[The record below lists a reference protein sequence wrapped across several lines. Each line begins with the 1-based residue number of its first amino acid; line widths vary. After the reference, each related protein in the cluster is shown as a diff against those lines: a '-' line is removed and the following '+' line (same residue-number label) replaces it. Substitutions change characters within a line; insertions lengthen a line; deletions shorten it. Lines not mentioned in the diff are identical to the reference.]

1 MRVGVKCIRPDLLYL
16 EISKKKFDTVDVVY
30 KWKYGGTH
38 ILDTICANEIKL
50 CVYNAYVL

>member
-38 ILDTICANEIKL
+38 ILDTNKMKL
-50 CVYNAYVL
+50 CVYNACVL